1 MSFEDGMADAVA
13 VMDDLTAVLADETA
27 AVGRHDVAEAARLH
41 KRKAALGEAYA
52 AQMRR
57 LHKAGA
63 GAAADPDA
71 LAALAAAGERLEAA
85 VEHNLRTLDVA
96 RAAAQTVFTVIAES
110 ARSAVGAVD
119 GYTQGG
125 ANLRGAPNRCVS
137 VAVDG
142 RF

>member
-1 MSFEDGMADAVA
+1 MSFDDGMADALA

-27 AVGRHDVAEAARLH
+27 AVSRHDVAEAARLH

-57 LHKAGA
+57 LQTAG
-63 GAAADPDA
+63 GGGADPDA

-85 VEHNLRTLDVA
+85 VEDNLRTLDVA
-96 RAAAQTVFTVIAES
+96 RAAAQTVFNVIAES
-110 ARSAVGAVD
+110 ARSSVGAVD

-125 ANLRGAPNRCVS
+125 ANLRGAANRCVS
-137 VAVDG
+137 VALDG